1 MKKCYPLGPGEY
13 PDHKMPAADI
23 KEMAM
28 QGNINPDIRIHIS
41 AKQR

>member
-1 MKKCYPLGPGEY
+1 MKKCYPLGPEEY

-28 QGNINPDIRIHIS
+28 AR
-41 AKQR
+41 